1 MSPSKGVASI
11 MKAVNASAYAQHSVK
26 HKTVNSVQTDS
37 FIKKNESNV
46 PVFFH
51 CVADVVEISQD
62 AKDVLNN
69 GLLEPDKDKTTES
82 KDKMAEWKE
91 KMEEMRRE
99 MNWLR
104 DELKRAGEVAE
115 GMGEAMRVM
124 IKCLRIS
131 MRIMSGHNVPNA
143 DHRFLMENDSALY
156 SKAITMRMEIT
167 DPEDLERL
175 SEDEEENNEESTG
188 VEAPPISSTDTSP
201 EASGENSNT
210 DTVVDIVA

>member
-1 MSPSKGVASI
+1 M
-11 MKAVNASAYAQHSVK
+11 MKAINVSAYAEHAVK
-26 HKTVNSVQTDS
+26 NLNVNSVQTDS

-82 KDKMAEWKE
+82 KDEMAEWKE
-91 KMEEMRRE
+91 KLEEMRRE
-99 MNWLR
+99 MSWLR
-104 DELKRAGEVAE
+104 DELQRAGEIAE

-175 SEDEEENNEESTG
+175 SEDEEENNEEPTG
-188 VEAPPISSTDTSP
+188 VEAPPMSSTNATPETSSDSTNA
-201 EASGENSNT
+201 EAA
-210 DTVVDIVA
+210 VDIVA